1 MISWQSNSES
11 HEIVQHAVLFEGG
24 GETRMEVVSGVQM
37 MVNITELEPGTEYT
51 FTITSENSD
60 GQKSPPS
67 ESLIVL
73 TLLPGRSF
81 CLNVDAYTTH
91 YEFTYDHQFVPCSS
105 N

>member
-1 MISWQSNSES
+1 MTFTWIVISWQSGSES
-11 HEIVQHAVLFEGG
+11 QEIVQHEVLFEGG
-24 GETRMEVVSGVQM
+24 GETRMEVVSGVQL

-60 GQKSPPS
+60 GQKSSPS

-81 CLNVDAYTTH
+81 KCRCTH
-91 YEFTYDHQFVPCSS
+91 HTL
-105 N
+105 